1 MKEEETGI
9 NGRRIYSDRPTRMH
23 LTTLA
28 VGDSPQCDRA
38 HGLVQTDNMTSVRF
52 LELLLFL
59 LLLLLHQVSSEE
71 AEPMFRA
78 EGGVIE
84 MGYCFGV
91 DYIVVYRSTPE
102 GDRLLGNSSAD
113 DSPVTPPADLRG
125 RVHINKDQHLLG
137 LQIRNLTHTDSGI
150 YRRECWQN
158 QKLVSQH
165 AQELLVC
172 ELEVQHK
179 EIIVK
184 EQDGG
189 AELLCNSTSIGL
201 EGTSVR
207 WYSEMYPSFRPTLF
221 LDSSVSLD
229 PLVEELQ
236 GGVEVRHKGALLLLD
251 NNALKNNQQFYCIVI
266 QGKKCLSFQDMYLP
280 VQSESR
286 DVFASQGD
294 RVVLNCP
301 SEGKL
306 QQWQTPQGKINGST
320 ETNNQMFIS
329 SGDDS
334 EDFSLVIPAVSD
346 DHLGQYTCVSTSLE
360 VQYSLVLCPKKKSQ
374 QKVAFK
380 GGNVFLD
387 CEVSE
392 GDPRRVQWHR
402 QTPSG
407 ENELIQD
414 SKDKTVPIPA
424 DLRSR
429 VTLSDDGSS
438 LKISLLGKS
447 DGGVYWCVVLAGPQL
462 LEEGEEAEEEEG
474 WPHDYTVDPT
484 AEDDFPEYDTGE
496 DDGDWPYAHRCIF
509 KQETILRVN
518 KGRAGVGLPPVNITP
533 ADPPP
538 AAPVNITPTDPPP
551 ASNVTAIAV
560 GGALV
565 GLLVVV
571 VIVVGIIVKRKSKA
585 SPERRKAA
593 RSGKNTTGDIKLN
606 VDPGCTESLTQTD
619 G

>member
-1 MKEEETGI
+1 M
-9 NGRRIYSDRPTRMH
+9 
-23 LTTLA
+23 
-28 VGDSPQCDRA
+28 
-38 HGLVQTDNMTSVRF
+38 DNMTSVRF
-52 LELLLFL
+52 LEFLLF

-71 AEPMFRA
+71 PEPMFRA
-78 EGGVIE
+78 EGSVIE

-91 DYIVVYRSTPE
+91 DYIVVYRSTPQ

-125 RVHINKDQHLLG
+125 RVHINKGQHLLG

-158 QKLVSQH
+158 QTLVSQH

-179 EIIVK
+179 EIIVN

-201 EGTSVR
+201 KETSVR

-236 GGVEVRHKGALLLLD
+236 GGVEVRHRGALLLLD
-251 NNALKNNQQFYCIVI
+251 NNVLKNNQQFYCTVI

-320 ETNNQMFIS
+320 ETDNQMYIS
-329 SGDDS
+329 SADDS

-346 DHLGQYTCVSTSLE
+346 DHLGQYTCVSSSLE
-360 VQYSLVLCPKKKSQ
+360 VQYSLVLCPKKESQ

-402 QTPSG
+402 RTPSG
-407 ENELIQD
+407 ENELMQD

-438 LKISLLGKS
+438 LKISLLTES

-462 LEEGEEAEEEEG
+462 LEEGEEEEEG
-474 WPHDYTVDPT
+474 WPHEYTVDPT

-509 KQETILRVN
+509 KQETILRIN
-518 KGRAGVGLPPVNITP
+518 KGRTVVSSE
-533 ADPPP
+533 PPP
-538 AAPVNITPTDPPP
+538 ATVNITPTEPPKAP
-551 ASNVTAIAV
+551 NVTAIAV
-560 GGALV
+560 GGGLV
-565 GLLVVV
+565 GLLVVG
-571 VIVVGIIVKRKSKA
+571 VIVAVIIVKWKSKA

-593 RSGKNTTGDIKLN
+593 RSGTNPTRDIKLN
-606 VDPGCTESLTQTD
+606 VDPGCNESLTQNV

>member
-1 MKEEETGI
+1 M
-9 NGRRIYSDRPTRMH
+9 
-23 LTTLA
+23 
-28 VGDSPQCDRA
+28 
-38 HGLVQTDNMTSVRF
+38 DNMTSVRF

-59 LLLLLHQVSSEE
+59 LLLLFHQVYGEE
-71 AEPMFRA
+71 AEPVFRA
-78 EGGVIE
+78 EGAVIE

-102 GDRLLGNSSAD
+102 GDQLLGNSSAE

-125 RVHINKDQHLLG
+125 RIHINKDQHLLG

-165 AQELLVC
+165 TQGLTVC

-201 EGTSVR
+201 EGTAVR
-207 WYSEMYPSFRPTLF
+207 WYSEMYPYFRPTLF
-221 LDSSVSLD
+221 LDSNVSLD

-236 GGVEVRHKGALLLLD
+236 GGVQVRERGALLLLD
-251 NNALKNNQQFYCIVI
+251 NNALNNNQQFYCTVI

-280 VQSESR
+280 IQSESR
-286 DVFASQGD
+286 DMFASQGD
-294 RVVLNCP
+294 RLKLNCP
-301 SEGKL
+301 AEGKL
-306 QQWQTPQGKINGST
+306 QQWQTPQGKINRST
-320 ETNNQMFIS
+320 ETDSQMYIL

-334 EDFSLVIPAVSD
+334 EAFSLVIPAVSD
-346 DHLGQYTCVSTSLE
+346 DHRGQYTCSSTSLE
-360 VQYSLVLCPKKKSQ
+360 VQYSLVLCPKKESQ
-374 QKVAFK
+374 QKDASEGRDVI
-380 GGNVFLD
+380 LD

-402 QTPSG
+402 LTPSG
-407 ENELIQD
+407 ESELIQD
-414 SKDKTVPIPA
+414 SKDKTVPIPE

-429 VTLSDDGSS
+429 VSLSDNGSL
-438 LKISLLGKS
+438 LKISLLQES
-447 DGGVYWCVVLAGPQL
+447 DGRVYWCVVLAGPQL
-462 LEEGEEAEEEEG
+462 LEEEEEEEKEEEG

-484 AEDDFPEYDTGE
+484 AEDDFPEYETGE
-496 DDGDWPYAHRCIF
+496 DDGDWPYTHRCIF
-509 KQETILRVN
+509 KQETILRLN
-518 KGRAGVGLPPVNITP
+518 HGGGPGV
-533 ADPPP
+533 
-538 AAPVNITPTDPPP
+538 
-551 ASNVTAIAV
+551 SNVTAFAV
-560 GGALV
+560 GGGLV

-571 VIVVGIIVKRKSKA
+571 AIVAGIILKRKSKA

-593 RSGKNTTGDIKLN
+593 ARSEPNTTRDMKLE
-606 VDPGCTESLTQTD
+606 VDPGCAERLTQDD
-619 G
+619 GYNA